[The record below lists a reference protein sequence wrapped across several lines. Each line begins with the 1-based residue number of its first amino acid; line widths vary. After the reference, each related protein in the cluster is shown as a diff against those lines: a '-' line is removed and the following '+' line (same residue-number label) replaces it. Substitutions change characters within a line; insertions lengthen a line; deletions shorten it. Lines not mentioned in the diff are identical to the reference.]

1 MVRFEGV
8 LSDKCAVYRIKSSL
22 LGAIIVEVV
31 CVFIVA
37 PLLIIFSVLYDY
49 GIVGSIVLSI
59 LLALSLIYFV
69 VKYRTIK
76 KPRANVNIELIADH
90 GFIEYTVG
98 LDNKEKIPT
107 NSIKKVIKIGQ
118 CYYIIRIHHTKAWKC
133 IYVSYGGSVIDKR
146 RHDRRIRG
154 IICR

>member
-1 MVRFEGV
+1 M
-8 LSDKCAVYRIKSSL
+8 
-22 LGAIIVEVV
+22 IIVEAV

-90 GFIEYTVG
+90 GFIEYIVG

-118 CYYIIRIHHTKAWKC
+118 CYYIIRKHGN
-133 IYVSYGGSVIDKR
+133 VSTSLMAEASLIKEGTIEEFEALFVGKIEVR
-146 RHDRRIRG
+146 TNN
-154 IICR
+154 